1 MIIHTVLTGE
11 TLSDIARLYGTQPSV
26 LISSNGI
33 QNPDN
38 LVVGQTIIVEQNT
51 PKLRTFATLGYAYPF
66 IDRTV
71 LRAIL
76 PELTY
81 LSVFTYRIT
90 EDGTLEYPND
100 EALIEEA
107 KNART
112 VPIMVVTAMD
122 RAGNFS
128 GVTAANVMSDAVLAE
143 RAATAIAE
151 AVRARGYG
159 GVDLDFE
166 FIPAY
171 AAQSYANF
179 VNLLKEKIAPSPV
192 FVALAPKTYAA
203 QPGLL
208 YEAHDYAALGAAAD
222 KVLLMTYEWGYAYG
236 PPQAVAPI
244 NNVGRVLDYALTE
257 IPADK
262 IILGYPNYGYD
273 WTLPFKDGT
282 RAVTIGNEEAINIAA
297 QKRTVIEYNDQV
309 QAPYFYYVDD
319 VGASHVVWFEDARS
333 TRAKCLLASNRGLY
347 GMGIWNVMRPY
358 AQLSTVLNELF
369 DISKLL

>member
-1 MIIHTVLTGE
+1 MIIHTVLPGE
-11 TLSDIARLYGTQPSV
+11 TLSGISDLYGVPTAV
-26 LISSNGI
+26 LISTNGI
-33 QNPDN
+33 QNPNN
-38 LVVGQTIIVEQNT
+38 LVVGQTVIIEQDT
-51 PKLRTFATLGYAYPF
+51 PKLRNFATLGYAYPF

-90 EDGTLEYPND
+90 EEGTLEYPSD

-107 KNART
+107 RSART
-112 VPIMVVTAMD
+112 VPVMVVTAMD

-128 GVTAANVMSDAVLAE
+128 GVTAANIMTDTVLAE
-143 RAATAIAE
+143 RATTAIAE
-151 AVRARGYG
+151 AVRAKGYG

-171 AAQSYANF
+171 AAQSYAGF

-192 FVALAPKTYAA
+192 FVALAPKTYAE

-208 YEAHDYAALGAAAD
+208 YESHDYSALGAAAD

-236 PPQAVAPI
+236 PPGAVAPI
-244 NNVGRVLDYALTE
+244 NNVSRVLDYALTE

-273 WTLPFKDGT
+273 WTLPYKEGT
-282 RAVTIGNEEAINIAA
+282 RAVTIGNEEAIAIASR
-297 QKRTVIEYNDQV
+297 KRTVIEYNDQV

-347 GMGIWNVMRPY
+347 GLGIWNIMRPY
-358 AQLSTVLNELF
+358 AQLSTILNELF
-369 DISKLL
+369 DITKLL

>member
-1 MIIHTVLTGE
+1 MIIHTVLAGE
-11 TLSDIARLYGTQPSV
+11 TLSDIARLYGTEPAQ

-38 LVVGQTIIVEQNT
+38 LVVGQTIIIEQNT

-66 IDRTV
+66 IARTV

-81 LSVFTYRIT
+81 LSIFTYRIT

-107 KNART
+107 RRART
-112 VPIMVVTAMD
+112 VPVMVVTAMD
-122 RAGNFS
+122 RMGNFS
-128 GVTAANVMSDAVLAE
+128 GVTAASVMSDAVLAE
-143 RAATAIAE
+143 RAAEAIAE
-151 AVRARGYG
+151 AVRRRGYG

-171 AAQSYANF
+171 AAQSYADF
-179 VNLLKEKIAPSPV
+179 VNLLKAKIAPSPV

-244 NNVGRVLDYALTE
+244 NNVSRVLDYALTE

-273 WTLPFKDGT
+273 WTLPFKEGT
-282 RAVTIGNEEAINIAA
+282 RAITIGNEEAISIAA

-319 VGASHVVWFEDARS
+319 TGASHVVWFEDARS

-347 GMGIWNVMRPY
+347 GLGIWNVMRPY
-358 AQLSTVLNELF
+358 AQLSTILNELF
-369 DISKLL
+369 DITKLL

>member
-1 MIIHTVLTGE
+1 MIIHTVLAGE
-11 TLSDIARLYGTQPSV
+11 TLSDIARLYSV
-26 LISSNGI
+26 DNAQLISSNGI
-33 QNPDN
+33 RNPDN
-38 LVVGQTIIVEQNT
+38 LVVGQTVIIEQDT
-51 PKLRTFATLGYAYPF
+51 PKLRDFATLGYAYPF

-90 EDGTLEYPND
+90 EEGMLEAPND
-100 EALIEEA
+100 DTLITEAR
-107 KNART
+107 NART

-143 RAATAIAE
+143 RAANAIAE
-151 AVRARGYG
+151 AVRAKGYG

-171 AAQSYANF
+171 ATQSYANF
-179 VNLLKEKIAPSPV
+179 INLLKEKIAPSPV
-192 FVALAPKTYAA
+192 FAALAPKTYAE

-208 YEAHDYAALGAAAD
+208 YEAHDYAVLGAAAD

-236 PPQAVAPI
+236 PPGAVAPI
-244 NNVGRVLDYALTE
+244 NNVSRVLDYALTE

-273 WTLPFKDGT
+273 WTLPYKEGT
-282 RAVTIGNEEAINIAA
+282 RALTIGNEEAVAIAS
-297 QKRTVIEYNDQV
+297 QKKAVIEYNDQV

-347 GMGIWNVMRPY
+347 GLGIWNVMRPY
-358 AQLSTVLNELF
+358 TQLSTILNELF
-369 DISKLL
+369 DITKLL